1 MYKILTGAFLMY
13 KVRTGGVSNVQG
25 TYRGRF

>member
-1 MYKILTGAFLMY
+1 MY
-13 KVRTGGVSNVQG
+13 KVFTGGFSNVQDTYRGVSNVQG